1 MSSTNKN
8 LSSKI
13 LVMGLDNGGKTSI
26 VLNLIGKTNLLDYIS
41 VNPTLGADIIQ
52 HEINDS
58 RYSIWELGGQK
69 VYRDEYLDN
78 FEEYLKEAYKI
89 VYVIDIQDKE
99 RYDLALDYFKRIIER
114 IERFR
119 SNIEIT
125 IFLHKYDPDLED
137 LRPDINEKSIEQLI
151 SRIKQLIPDGI
162 YFEIFT
168 STIYTVFDKTL
179 MK

>member
-1 MSSTNKN
+1 MK
-8 LSSKI
+8 
-13 LVMGLDNGGKTSI
+13 
-26 VLNLIGKTNLLDYIS
+26 
-41 VNPTLGADIIQ
+41 
-52 HEINDS
+52 
-58 RYSIWELGGQK
+58 
-69 VYRDEYLDN
+69 EYLDN

-89 VYVIDIQDKE
+89 VYVIDIQYKE

>member
-8 LSSKI
+8 SSSKI

-89 VYVIDIQDKE
+89 V
-99 RYDLALDYFKRIIER
+99 
-114 IERFR
+114 
-119 SNIEIT
+119 
-125 IFLHKYDPDLED
+125 
-137 LRPDINEKSIEQLI
+137 
-151 SRIKQLIPDGI
+151 
-162 YFEIFT
+162 
-168 STIYTVFDKTL
+168 
-179 MK
+179 